1 MGAVEKKIEERKQKK
16 RKRNPLIL
24 SHLNYTQLGSL
35 CLPNISFTYI
45 QSSPLYIHHVS
56 YSNLLVLSSSPSF
69 LFFIVS
75 KIAFT
80 SQGEKYIYT
89 TSNLDFPDGS
99 AVKNLPSMQETQEI
113 WVQSLGW
120 KESPGVGSGNPIQY
134 SCLENPMD

>member
-1 MGAVEKKIEERKQKK
+1 M
-16 RKRNPLIL
+16 P
-24 SHLNYTQLGSL
+24 S
-35 CLPNISFTYI
+35 ISFTYI

-80 SQGEKYIYT
+80 SQGENIYIYIYT

-99 AVKNLPSMQETQEI
+99 AVKNLPAMQETQEI

-120 KESPGVGSGNPIQY
+120 EESPGVGNGNPVQY